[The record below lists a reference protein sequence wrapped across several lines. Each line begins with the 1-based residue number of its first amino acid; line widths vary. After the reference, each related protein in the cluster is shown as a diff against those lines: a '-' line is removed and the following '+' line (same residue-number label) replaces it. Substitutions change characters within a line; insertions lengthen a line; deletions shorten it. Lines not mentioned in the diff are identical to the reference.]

1 MLWLSP
7 VILLLIR
14 IEHCSLSFFFICL
27 FVCLFVCLSRHVYL
41 NCIDTDF
48 YTILCKFG
56 APLIYIQCSHTFS
69 LSLNLAA
76 CVPPRVRLSMFALRV
91 ADVPHE
97 HRQEA
102 LQAAVVLMPDENRH
116 VLQSLLLFLSDM
128 AEHADENQVSPP
140 PPHTPGARRRE
151 SGQSA
156 TPSHPRSTATRIRSV
171 CHPHTHPE
179 HADENQVSLPPPHTP
194 GARRRE
200 SGQSATPTHTRSTP
214 TRIRSVCHP
223 HTHQSMA
230 TRIRSVRHPH
240 THPEHADENQ
250 VSPPP
255 PHTPGAR
262 RQESGQSVTPT
273 HTRSTPYTLTVIH
286 PHPDSPS
293 SRPLILSH
301 STLTCTMA
309 QILKPLYLSTV
320 NLNINSFLQIMLCLL
335 HVLYSYTKT
344 YS

>member
-223 HTHQSMA
+223 HTH
-230 TRIRSVRHPH
+230 
-240 THPEHADENQ
+240 PEHGNKNQ

-262 RQESGQSVTPT
+262 RRSPTPWLAFLPPPHSQSLHTHLHHGSNSQTPIFIDCKFEYKQLFANNVMFT
-273 HTRSTPYTLTVIH
+273 TRAIFIH
-286 PHPDSPS
+286 
-293 SRPLILSH
+293 
-301 STLTCTMA
+301 
-309 QILKPLYLSTV
+309 K
-320 NLNINSFLQIMLCLL
+320 NI
-335 HVLYSYTKT
+335 
-344 YS
+344 